1 MMIRQTQLL
10 AALRRIQSRGRAPSD
25 FRKLPDG
32 RIVRFVDWRKAGRR
46 AR

>member
-10 AALRRIQSRGRAPSD
+10 AALRSILSRTPFVSD

-32 RIVRFVDWRKAGRR
+32 RIVRFVDWRKAGRS
-46 AR
+46 AK